1 MTFCID
7 IDNTISDMNRVWL
20 RYINREYHTKYKYSD
35 ITHWEFFDELGDE
48 GIDAFEFLD
57 WVGFWKSTIIYPNA
71 VKIIEALVK
80 ANQEV
85 YLVTATDILSPALT
99 AKVLHTLKSFDPCLI
114 NEDSIVIA
122 QDKSIINGD
131 VLIDDKL
138 ETCQEWLRRGKAVYM
153 PEQPWNTEFNPNSNC
168 NQLSIFDD
176 EDGDNMNRR
185 WLDVLEYINKQFKL
199 NLKFN

>member
-1 MTFCID
+1 MIFCID
-7 IDNTISDMNRVWL
+7 IDNTITNMNRIWL
-20 RYINREYHTKYKYSD
+20 QYINREYETNYKYSD
-35 ITHWEFFDELGDE
+35 ITHWDFFEGLAMEGTDTFKFLELDEFWE
-48 GIDAFEFLD
+48 
-57 WVGFWKSTIIYPNA
+57 STTIYPNA
-71 VKIIEALVK
+71 VKVIEALVL
-80 ANQEV
+80 AGHDIF
-85 YLVTATDILSPALT
+85 LVTATDILNPSLQT
-99 AKVLHTLKSFDPCLI
+99 KFFHVLKHFDPTLI
-114 NEDSIVIA
+114 SRSNIIIT
-122 QDKSIINGD
+122 QDKSIISGD

-168 NQLSIFDD
+168 NQLSIFDS